1 MMYKIFGLVFMAIA
15 GTIAYLTLGMN
26 PSTMDFCS
34 NQSKKQTPAEQLIEM
49 INEDFN
55 QLDREHQLPKQWN
68 SIATVEYKMGSGL
81 ARAILG
87 KRRPQVQR
95 IQEGTAFLEMEIMD
109 LPDESNPGIIIQ
121 ASLFDIKS
129 KNKIF
134 EIGRTYLMSDLN
146 EENQIE
152 KSKK

>member
-1 MMYKIFGLVFMAIA
+1 MMYKVFGLVFIAIA
-15 GTIAYLTLGMN
+15 GTVGYLTLGLDS
-26 PSTMDFCS
+26 STMDLCS
-34 NQSKKQTPAEQLIEM
+34 NQPQKQTPAEQLIKM
-49 INEDFN
+49 INNDFA

-68 SIATVEYKMGSGL
+68 SIATVEYKVGSDL
-81 ARAILG
+81 ARALLG
-87 KRRPQVQR
+87 KRRPPVQR

-146 EENQIE
+146 EENHDD